1 MIYHF
6 SAPHQSPIDRVTSPL
21 LASVHHNVNDAT
33 IALHLAAA
41 ASHNCQAGLLGHNR
55 CTPAEMQ
62 AVESIAADMT
72 TQQVNTSR
80 PASANSSQQSLLTL
94 PSRPTT
100 ASSSLSPAELAHYR
114 SVFSLFDYHS
124 LGFVNTADVGLVL
137 RSLHFNPTERQLSA
151 LLNTLDHDGSGLL
164 SFPTFISL
172 VAQHRH
178 SLGNSG
184 AETEDELV
192 GWWDVFDMY
201 REGRL
206 HVREVV
212 AVLSGY
218 GEALSTEDVEA
229 LVGEM
234 AVDGDGMVDLRQFV
248 RHMKETSTID
258 T

>member
-1 MIYHF
+1 M
-6 SAPHQSPIDRVTSPL
+6 TSIR
-21 LASVHHNVNDAT
+21 SSNAT
-33 IALHLAAA
+33 QALD
-41 ASHNCQAGLLGHNR
+41 N
-55 CTPAEMQ
+55 
-62 AVESIAADMT
+62 IAADMT
-72 TQQVNTSR
+72 TQHTNTSR
-80 PASANSSQQSLLTL
+80 PTSATSLSSHSLPALS
-94 PSRPTT
+94 SRPTS
-100 ASSSLSPAELAHYR
+100 ASSSLSSSEVSHYR

-124 LGFVNTADVGLVL
+124 LGFINTADVGLAL
-137 RSLHFNPTERQLSA
+137 RSLHFNPTEQQLSA

-164 SFPTFISL
+164 SFPTFITL
-172 VAQHRH
+172 VTQHRH
-178 SLGNSG
+178 ALGSSG

-218 GEALSTEDVEA
+218 GEALSTADVEA

-248 RHMKETSTID
+248 RHMKTTSSVD
-258 T
+258 A